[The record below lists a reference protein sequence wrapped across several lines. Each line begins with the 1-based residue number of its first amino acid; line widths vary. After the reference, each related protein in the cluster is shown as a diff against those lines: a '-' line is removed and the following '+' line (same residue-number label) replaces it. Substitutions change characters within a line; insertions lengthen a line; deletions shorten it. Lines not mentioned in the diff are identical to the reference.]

1 MSQMNPRFF
10 LTLKLNARFG
20 LVSLVSTALLV
31 CLLASATTVQAQQPG
46 VWSVTGSLGTG
57 RIAHTTTMLA
67 NGKVLVVGGFRQV
80 EGGISPIYAT
90 TGAADLYD
98 PLTGLWGATGS
109 LNMPRSDHIAVR
121 LDNGKVL
128 VVGGVG
134 EWISR
139 PYQPLS
145 TVLTS
150 AEIYDP
156 DTGTWS
162 ASGNLNLPRRGHLA
176 TLLTDGRVLVT
187 GGSDIGSLNYGG
199 ALDSAEL
206 YDPATGSWKLAGTMN
221 SPRRLHTATLLPGG
235 GVLVVGGFNSDVSS
249 PVLRSAEL
257 YDPATGS
264 WTATGDLITPRVA
277 HTATLLHNGKVLVAG
292 GVGPLGPSFD
302 HGGDGVDTAELYDPA
317 TGQWSATA
325 SLNTPRVIHTATLLR
340 NGEVVAAGGDSERNS
355 VNSAELYD
363 PVTASWSTTG
373 SLNTAHSA
381 HTATVLAN
389 GKVLVYGGSPAGDNN
404 SELYDPGFE
413 IPLLTLNSTS
423 FCIGDSWSLMVMR
436 SARAASVQLLG
447 VSNGAA
453 WEIARWGVT
462 DQDGSF
468 SANGTM
474 AGGTDGTH
482 TLSVEISGIRSN
494 ALSFAVSKCRP

>member
-1 MSQMNPRFF
+1 
-10 LTLKLNARFG
+10 
-20 LVSLVSTALLV
+20 
-31 CLLASATTVQAQQPG
+31 
-46 VWSVTGSLGTG
+46 
-57 RIAHTTTMLA
+57 
-67 NGKVLVVGGFRQV
+67 
-80 EGGISPIYAT
+80 
-90 TGAADLYD
+90 
-98 PLTGLWGATGS
+98 
-109 LNMPRSDHIAVR
+109 
-121 LDNGKVL
+121 
-128 VVGGVG
+128 
-134 EWISR
+134 
-139 PYQPLS
+139 
-145 TVLTS
+145 
-150 AEIYDP
+150 
-156 DTGTWS
+156 
-162 ASGNLNLPRRGHLA
+162 
-176 TLLTDGRVLVT
+176 
-187 GGSDIGSLNYGG
+187 
-199 ALDSAEL
+199 
-206 YDPATGSWKLAGTMN
+206 MN

-325 SLNTPRVIHTATLLR
+325 SLNTPRVIHTATLLP
-340 NGEVVAAGGDSERNS
+340 NGKVLAAGGDSERNS

-389 GKVLVYGGSPAGDNN
+389 GKVLVYGGSPIDRNN
-404 SELYDPGFE
+404 SAELYDPGFE

-423 FCIGDSWSLMVMR
+423 FCIGDPWNLLVIRSER
-436 SARAASVQLLG
+436 SASMQLLG

-453 WEIARWGVT
+453 WEIARWGAT
-462 DQDGSF
+462 DQDGTF
-468 SANGTM
+468 SATGTM
-474 AGGTDGTH
+474 ASGTEGVH
-482 TLSVEISGIRSN
+482 TLSVEIGGIRSN
-494 ALSFAVSKCRP
+494 AFSFSVSKCKP